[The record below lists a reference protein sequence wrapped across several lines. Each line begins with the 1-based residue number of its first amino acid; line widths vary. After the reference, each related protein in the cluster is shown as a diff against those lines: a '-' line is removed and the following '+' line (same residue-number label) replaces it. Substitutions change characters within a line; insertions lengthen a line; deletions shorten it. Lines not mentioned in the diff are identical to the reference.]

1 MLPLSV
7 LFTGTIA
14 FNNLSLKYVDVA
26 FYYIGR
32 SLTTVFNVIL
42 TYLILGECV
51 TNKSMYWGMRCV
63 WFKNKFILIR
73 YNEVL

>member
-1 MLPLSV
+1 VLPLSV

-51 TNKSMYWGMRCV
+51 TNKSLY
-63 WFKNKFILIR
+63 
-73 YNEVL
+73 